1 MALLAE
7 GGELAD
13 PAAFVALLSRQLE
26 QALPPALMKVFR
38 DPVHGPLPG
47 LLFLL
52 TAVTGVIDAVS
63 LLTLGRVFVANITGT
78 IVTLGLALAGTLG
91 IVRETALAALLT
103 FVLGAYAGGQMIEPV
118 RRPPRAAAGVD
129 DGGRARLR
137 RGRDPG
143 GVPLTASVAPTFTV
157 RAVVAAALLAF
168 GMGLQ
173 NAIVRRLKVPD
184 ITTTVVTM
192 AVTGLVADEHGGG
205 RDSIVRR
212 LIAVLMLLAGAA
224 LGAFLVLRAGP
235 AWALVVSAAMIAV
248 VLAVAAVSSRTPQD
262 WHAPRSEPPTSA
274 RLPMWTRTWS
284 GAAGSWRR

>member
-1 MALLAE
+1 MRTL
-7 GGELAD
+7 
-13 PAAFVALLSRQLE
+13 
-26 QALPPALMKVFR
+26 R

-78 IVTLGLALAGTLG
+78 VVTLGLALAGTLG
-91 IVRETALAALLT
+91 VVRETALAALVT
-103 FVLGAYAGGQMIEPV
+103 FVLGAYAGGKMI
-118 RRPPRAAAGVD
+118 
-129 DGGRARLR
+129 ARLGGH
-137 RGRDPG
+137 RGRLLAWTTAVELVFVVAAVPVV
-143 GVPLTASVAPTFTV
+143 VPLTVTVEPVLSV

-168 GMGLQ
+168 AMGLQ
-173 NAIVRRLKVPD
+173 SAIVRRLKIPD

-205 RDSIVRR
+205 RASIVRR

-235 AWALVVSAAMIAV
+235 AWALVVSVLLIVV
-248 VLAVAAVSSRTPQD
+248 VLVVAVVSSRTPQD
-262 WHAPRSEPPTSA
+262 WHAPR
-274 RLPMWTRTWS
+274 
-284 GAAGSWRR
+284 

>member
-1 MALLAE
+1 M
-7 GGELAD
+7 
-13 PAAFVALLSRQLE
+13 R
-26 QALPPALMKVFR
+26 VFR

-91 IVRETALAALLT
+91 IVRETALAALAT
-103 FVLGAYAGGQMIEPV
+103 FVLGAYAGGQLIE
-118 RRPPRAAAGVD
+118 RFGSH
-129 DGGRARLR
+129 
-137 RGRDPG
+137 RGRLLVWTTVVELVFVVAAVPVI
-143 GVPLTASVAPTFTV
+143 VPLTATVAPTFTV

-205 RDSIVRR
+205 RDSIARR

-235 AWALVVSAAMIAV
+235 AWALVVSAAMIAA
-248 VLAVAAVSSRTPQD
+248 VLAVAAVSSRTAQD
-262 WHAPRSEPPTSA
+262 WHAPR
-274 RLPMWTRTWS
+274 
-284 GAAGSWRR
+284 

>member
-1 MALLAE
+1 MRTL
-7 GGELAD
+7 
-13 PAAFVALLSRQLE
+13 
-26 QALPPALMKVFR
+26 R

-91 IVRETALAALLT
+91 VVRETALAALAT
-103 FVLGAYAGGQMIEPV
+103 FVLGAYAGGQLIE
-118 RRPPRAAAGVD
+118 RM
-129 DGGRARLR
+129 GGH
-137 RGRDPG
+137 RGRLLVWATVVELVFVVAAVPLV
-143 GVPLTASVAPTFTV
+143 VPLTETVAPTFTV

-173 NAIVRRLKVPD
+173 NAVVRRLKVPD

-262 WHAPRSEPPTSA
+262 WHAPR
-274 RLPMWTRTWS
+274 
-284 GAAGSWRR
+284 

>member
-1 MALLAE
+1 MT
-7 GGELAD
+7 
-13 PAAFVALLSRQLE
+13 R
-26 QALPPALMKVFR
+26 VFR

-78 IVTLGLALAGTLG
+78 IVTLGLALAGTAG
-91 IVRETALAALLT
+91 VVRETALAALAT
-103 FVLGAYAGGQMIEPV
+103 FVLGAYAGGQMI
-118 RRPPRAAAGVD
+118 
-129 DGGRARLR
+129 ARFGSH
-137 RGRDPG
+137 RGRLLVWTTAIELVFVVAAVPVV
-143 GVPLTASVAPTFTV
+143 VPLTETVNPTFTV

-192 AVTGLVADEHGGG
+192 AVTGLVSDEHGGG

-224 LGAFLVLRAGP
+224 LGAFLVLQVGAV
-235 AWALVVSAAMIAV
+235 WALVVSALVIAV
-248 VLAVAAVSSRTPQD
+248 VLGVAAASSRTPQD
-262 WHAPRSEPPTSA
+262 WHAPR
-274 RLPMWTRTWS
+274 
-284 GAAGSWRR
+284 

>member
-1 MALLAE
+1 M
-7 GGELAD
+7 
-13 PAAFVALLSRQLE
+13 R
-26 QALPPALMKVFR
+26 VFR

-78 IVTLGLALAGTLG
+78 IVTLGLALAGTVG
-91 IVRETALAALLT
+91 IVRETALAARVGPEHERRERGQLIER
-103 FVLGAYAGGQMIEPV
+103 LGGH
-118 RRPPRAAAGVD
+118 
-129 DGGRARLR
+129 
-137 RGRDPG
+137 RGRLLVWTTVVELVFVGAAVPVI
-143 GVPLTASVAPTFTV
+143 VPLTETVAPTFTV

-248 VLAVAAVSSRTPQD
+248 VLAVAAVSSRTPQE
-262 WHAPRSEPPTSA
+262 WHAPR
-274 RLPMWTRTWS
+274 
-284 GAAGSWRR
+284 